1 MRCAICNRVTLKS
14 AAIIAGQAIGP
25 TCYARRFAEEKKAA
39 IAIKKQ
45 KAKRDKR
52 TLDLF
57 WGIE

>member
-1 MRCAICNRVTLKS
+1 MRCAICNRVTLKP

-25 TCYARRFAEEKKAA
+25 TCYARRMAEKKTTL
-39 IAIKKQ
+39 KKQ

>member
-1 MRCAICNRVTLKS
+1 MRCAICNRVTLKP

-25 TCYARRFAEEKKAA
+25 TCYAKRMAEKNAA